1 MGRAAPITI
10 NFHLVAFL
18 LMAGL
23 LILSDRT
30 KRATLEGRF
39 FSLMCLS
46 TMAGSLCVVAG
57 YACLYLPGRTFQAAL
72 FWTLQE
78 LSAFALLIFWMLFT
92 DFRLYRSPDHL
103 KRNYPLLLAPAAVF
117 LILLLINLLWGNL
130 FHVTAEDF
138 FTGTWLYWGM
148 KLLQLIY
155 LLFPA
160 GMVLRFRLM
169 HGRLR
174 FFRVAAFTVLG
185 LLSFAT
191 LPLHR
196 VFFFYLIF
204 SLGIVLLYFSMMN
217 IWRYVDNETGFYN
230 LAYLRQLYGEQ
241 EDAVSQTDAALQD
254 DMPAHSDN
262 APARGGIL
270 FLMDG
275 DVAAAVKILKTEL
288 PKDSEVVRT
297 DTHRFLFL
305 TNKTRLDQLRGLTR
319 LVEQGV
325 TEHNLDH
332 PDTPISFRSEIRV
345 GEKHQ

>member
-1 MGRAAPITI
+1 
-10 NFHLVAFL
+10 
-18 LMAGL
+18 
-23 LILSDRT
+23 
-30 KRATLEGRF
+30 
-39 FSLMCLS
+39 
-46 TMAGSLCVVAG
+46 
-57 YACLYLPGRTFQAAL
+57 
-72 FWTLQE
+72 
-78 LSAFALLIFWMLFT
+78 MLFA

-117 LILLLINLLWGNL
+117 LILLLINLLWDNR
-130 FHVTAEDF
+130 FHVTAEEF

-155 LLFPA
+155 LLFPV

-169 HGRLR
+169 HSRLR

-204 SLGIVLLYFSMMN
+204 SLGIVFLYFSMMN

-230 LAYLRQLYGEQ
+230 RAYLRQLYGEQ
-241 EDAVSQTDAALQD
+241 EDAALQTDASPLPGPA
-254 DMPAHSDN
+254 AHSDSV
-262 APARGGIL
+262 PSRGGIL

-275 DVAAAVKILKTEL
+275 NVAAAVKLLKTEL

-297 DTHRFLFL
+297 DTHQFLFL
-305 TNKTRLDQLRGLTR
+305 TGRTRLDQLRGLAR

-325 TEHNLDH
+325 REHNLDH
-332 PDTPISFRSEIRV
+332 PDTPISFRSEIRA
-345 GEKHQ
+345 GGMQP